1 MADRVTEMA
10 TIAIKAGRAG
20 AHPLFEAAQEI
31 VINEEAAR
39 RRVLAAR
46 SSGDISPL
54 DSTLFPPSV
63 FSIDGSRKRG
73 KPTFAYPTGP
83 PLLTEAE
90 DRAAFELRDS
100 RI

>member
-10 TIAIKAGRAG
+10 IRAIREGRAG
-20 AHPLFEAAQEI
+20 ARPLYGAAQEI
-31 VINEEAAR
+31 VIKEEAER

-46 SSGDISPL
+46 KPGDISAL
-54 DSTLFPPSV
+54 DSALFPPSV
-63 FSIDGSRKRG
+63 FNIDGGRKRG
-73 KPTFAYPTGP
+73 EPTFAYPTGP